1 MHDCYLK
8 SCVKTV
14 YHINYGVMQKFPT
27 LRKAVTTHM
36 KKYHTVSPVF
46 DITNQLLTR
55 YLLFTSLGQG

>member
-1 MHDCYLK
+1 
-8 SCVKTV
+8 
-14 YHINYGVMQKFPT
+14 MQKFPT